1 MVQPRRSDE
10 RVVYSTAGGKICP
23 QCQQPVSACRCSK
36 KPAGPRGDGNVRVRR
51 ESKGR
56 RGKVM
61 TVIVGLALEEAA
73 LAELAAKLKKK
84 LGTGGAVKDGAIE
97 IQGDHRDTL
106 VTMLREMGHSAK
118 PAGG

>member
-1 MVQPRRSDE
+1 
-10 RVVYSTAGGKICP
+10 
-23 QCQQPVSACRCSK
+23 
-36 KPAGPRGDGNVRVRR
+36 
-51 ESKGR
+51 
-56 RGKVM
+56 M
-61 TVIVGLALEEAA
+61 TVIIGLALDDAA